1 MGYDRRRMEQPY
13 LEGAYAP
20 IVAEITARDMPVI
33 GEVPRDLAGVY
44 VRNGPNRRWQAP
56 GRYHWFDGDGMLH
69 AAHVQD
75 GRVTYRNRWIRTPG
89 LAAENEAGRA
99 LWTGLL
105 EPTAG
110 NPAAAP
116 YKDTGNTDVL
126 LHRDRL
132 LTLWYVCGAAHRVH
146 PGTLQ
151 TEGVETF
158 GRARPLRM
166 SAHARVD
173 EHTGELMFFDYGPT
187 RPYMRYGVVD
197 AQGQLAHRIDVDLP
211 GARLPHDMAITE
223 HYSVLM
229 DLPVFHR
236 PDAAKAGRWI
246 VDYHRE
252 LPARFGVVPRHGSSE
267 QVRWFCAEPCY
278 IYHVVNAWEEGDS
291 IVMVGCRCIDPTPEV
306 DPADGAMGRMLANLR
321 LTATLHRW
329 RFDLSTGQTHE
340 EPLDDLAAEFPV
352 IDTRRMG
359 RPNRFSY
366 HVTTPKRTTLQFE
379 GVAKYDLSDGSRTM
393 RSFGGGVLGSEVA
406 FAPRIGA
413 TEEDDGYLLTFVDD
427 RRHDRSELWIVD
439 ARALGDGPVARVE
452 IPQRVHLGFHACW
465 VPEERLPT

>member
-1 MGYDRRRMEQPY
+1 MDQPY
-13 LEGAYAP
+13 LQGSYAP
-20 IVAEITARDMPVI
+20 IADQITARDMSVV
-33 GEVPRDLAGVY
+33 GEVPRDVAGVY
-44 VRNGPNRRWQAP
+44 VRNGPNRTFEAP

-69 AAHVQD
+69 AAHLED
-75 GRVTYRNRWIRTPG
+75 GRVTYRNRLVQTPG
-89 LAAENEAGRA
+89 LTAEQRAGHA

-105 EPTAG
+105 EPTSD
-110 NPAAAP
+110 NPKPAP

-132 LTLWYVCGAAHRVH
+132 LTLWYVSGAAHRVH
-146 PGTLQ
+146 PRTLA

-158 GRARPLRM
+158 GRERPLRL

-173 EHTGELMFFDYGPT
+173 EHTDELMFFDYGPT
-187 RPYMRYGVVD
+187 PPYMRYGVVD
-197 AQGQLAHRIDVDLP
+197 AQGHLAHRIDVDLP

-236 PDAAKAGRWI
+236 ADAAKAGRWI

-252 LPARFGVVPRHGSSE
+252 MPARFGVVPRHGSSD
-267 QVRWFCAEPCY
+267 QVRWFSAEPCY

-291 IVMVGCRCIDPTPEV
+291 IVMIACRSADPTPEV

-321 LTATLHRW
+321 LSATLHRW
-329 RFDLSTGQTHE
+329 RFDLATGQTHE

-352 IDTRRMG
+352 IDTHRMG

-366 HVTTPKRTTLQFE
+366 HVTTPRRRTLQFE
-379 GVAKYDLSDGSRTM
+379 GVVKYDLSDGSRTVLP
-393 RSFGGGVLGSEVA
+393 FGEGVLGSEVA

-427 RRHDRSELWIVD
+427 RSNDCSELWIVD
-439 ARALGDGPVARVE
+439 ARALCEGPVARVQ
-452 IPQRVHLGFHACW
+452 IPQRVPLGFHACW
-465 VPEERLPT
+465 VPQAKLPS